1 LKQRE
6 PGLEHRV
13 QRQTRRIFSQHR
25 QLDEMYEL
33 LLRKVDRG
41 IAEPVREVF
50 RSFEQ
55 ALDAHFHLE
64 EEHTFPAVRGLH
76 PKLDAALASLVREHG
91 AFRRDLETLRS
102 LLDRGELGAFGDP
115 LDALALR
122 LAEHEGRE
130 EQLLEKAEPEP

>member
-1 LKQRE
+1 MSPRE

-33 LLRKVDRG
+33 LLRKVDQG
-41 IAEPVREVF
+41 TAEPVQEVF

-55 ALDAHFHLE
+55 ALDAHFSLE

-76 PKLDAALASLVREHG
+76 PELDAALATLVREHG
-91 AFRRDLETLRS
+91 AFRRYLEKLRS
-102 LLDRGELGAFGDP
+102 LLERQELGAFGAP
-115 LDALALR
+115 LEALALR
-122 LAEHEGRE
+122 LAEHEGHE